1 MRGRGLVLPL
11 GVLFVLVGVA
21 VLGDWY
27 AQNRE
32 MDRLLRGIEAA
43 EDTINRFNPKAQSII
58 GEYLGR
64 GPIPQAERDT
74 MFARIEQ
81 AAADSQVAVTARVE
95 RVDRIRF
102 LPWHRG
108 LARARDRYVDHAGI
122 WLAYLRGVVRDAEPN
137 YPKRS
142 PKILTTYLGALED
155 LRRAVPS
162 RPRQDFE
169 ARIRALEPN

>member
-1 MRGRGLVLPL
+1 MRGRGLLLPL
-11 GVLFVLVGVA
+11 GLLFVLVGA
-21 VLGDWY
+21 SVLGDWY

-43 EDTINRFNPKAQSII
+43 EDTINRFTPKAQSII

-81 AAADSQVAVTARVE
+81 AAADSSVAVTGRVK
-95 RVDRIRF
+95 RVDQIRF
-102 LPWHRG
+102 LPWHRD

-122 WLAYLRGVVRDAEPN
+122 WLAYLRGVARDAEPN

-142 PKILTTYLGALED
+142 PQILTTYLDALED
-155 LRRAVPS
+155 LRRATPS
-162 RPRQDFE
+162 RPREDFE
-169 ARIRALEPN
+169 ARIKALEPN